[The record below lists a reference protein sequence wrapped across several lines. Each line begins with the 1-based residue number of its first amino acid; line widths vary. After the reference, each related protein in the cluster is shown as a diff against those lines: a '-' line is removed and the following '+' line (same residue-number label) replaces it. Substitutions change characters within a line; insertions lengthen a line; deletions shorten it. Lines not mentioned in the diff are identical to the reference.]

1 MKKYGKSLALLLS
14 VILCL
19 SACGGSSS
27 SGTPAASTP
36 AGSAPAADN
45 SGRALNLSILAALTT
60 LNPLNSNNLQDT
72 MFFQQMNS
80 GLFHVNEITKEVEPR
95 VAEFWTISEDGKT
108 YTFKIRSNAK
118 FHNGDPVKASD
129 CVWSFNYAMG
139 NPRINTYYTSVES
152 VEAADDST
160 FIMHLKQPNGAIFA
174 TLSNYNY
181 ILSEREATEQGEYVS
196 AINCL
201 KEIALQQMILT
212 KRQYGKEN
220 GYIAWHGYQSFKP
233 GEVTP
238 EQAHEIGLQLA
249 KEMWGDRFQII
260 VTTHL
265 DKDHLHNHFCFNS
278 VSFLDGKKYN
288 YSKSE
293 QRKLREVSDRICRE
307 HGLSVI
313 EKPHKAPSRQVW
325 LDEKSGR
332 PTRYNVYREDVKE
345 AINFSRRPYYMEEYL
360 RRKGYITDF
369 TGKHWKIRLPQY
381 EHFTRLDTLDE
392 RWTPEHIQRTMGAYA
407 SFGNRRAT
415 ITYPSQ
421 MPQSL
426 RDWFKPFQKTSH
438 IYRLYLHYCYLL
450 GVLPKKT
457 TYRPT
462 SPYLKEDLKKLDEL
476 SEQVRYMSKY
486 GIETFDDLYADRDR
500 LQGEMDKLIAYRT
513 KLQNKIRRAS
523 PAEKEMLREEK
534 SKVTEQIT
542 TLRKQLKLNKGIEE
556 RSIKI
561 QEKTDL
567 LYANEY
573 RAKEAEQNRKSQ
585 RKERDAR

>member
-1 MKKYGKSLALLLS
+1 MATTSLWH
-14 VILCL
+14 IE
-19 SACGGSSS
+19 
-27 SGTPAASTP
+27 
-36 AGSAPAADN
+36 
-45 SGRALNLSILAALTT
+45 GRLKDLIAYVE
-60 LNPLNSNNLQDT
+60 NPEKTRAENPNLQPLWDV
-72 MFFQQMNS
+72 FS
-80 GLFHVNEITKEVEPR
+80 YVSRP
-95 VAEFWTISEDGKT
+95 
-108 YTFKIRSNAK
+108 
-118 FHNGDPVKASD
+118 
-129 CVWSFNYAMG
+129 
-139 NPRINTYYTSVES
+139 
-152 VEAADDST
+152 
-160 FIMHLKQPNGAIFA
+160 
-174 TLSNYNY
+174 
-181 ILSEREATEQGEYVS
+181 EATEQGEYVS

-201 KEIALQQMILT
+201 KDIALQQMILT
-212 KRQYGKEN
+212 KKQYGKEN

-238 EQAHEIGLQLA
+238 EQAHQIGLQLA
-249 KEMWGDRFQII
+249 KEMWGEQYQII

-325 LDEKSGR
+325 LDEKSGK

-381 EHFTRLDTLDE
+381 AHFTRLDTLDK
-392 RWTPEHIQRTMGAYA
+392 RWTPENIERTMGAYA

-415 ITYPSQ
+415 INYPPQ
-421 MPQSL
+421 MPQDL
-426 RDWFKPFQKTSH
+426 RNWFQPFHKTSH
-438 IYRLYLHYCYLL
+438 IYKLYLHYCYLL
-450 GVLPKKT
+450 GVLLKNTEYK
-457 TYRPT
+457 PT
-462 SPYLKEDLKKLDEL
+462 SPYLKEDLRKLEVF

-486 GIETFDDLYADRDR
+486 GIETFDDLYADREK
-500 LQGEMDKLIAYRT
+500 LQGGMDKLIAYRT

-523 PAEKEMLREEK
+523 PAEKETLREEK

-542 TLRKQLKLNKGIEE
+542 ALRKQLKLNKEIEE
-556 RSIKI
+556 RSAKI
-561 QEKTDL
+561 QEKTDM

-573 RAKEAEQNRKSQ
+573 KAKEAEQHRKSQ
-585 RKERDAR
+585 RKERNVR